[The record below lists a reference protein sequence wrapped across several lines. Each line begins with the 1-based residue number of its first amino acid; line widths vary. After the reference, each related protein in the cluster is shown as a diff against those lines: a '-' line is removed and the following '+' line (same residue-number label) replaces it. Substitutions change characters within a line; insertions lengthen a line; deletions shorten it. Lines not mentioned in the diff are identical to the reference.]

1 MAKRKH
7 KKSYTRRRRS
17 SSRGVMGAIGKIDMM
32 DPVAMIGGAVL
43 GRFLVNKFL
52 SKQNGTI
59 KGAAQIGVGIV
70 AQTFGKNVLLHNAG
84 KGMVAAGGLTL
95 IQSVAPNLAIGAE
108 GDSEILVISGTD
120 EISTVNGVDQI
131 GADSTMDDINTVNG
145 VDEDYD
151 Y

>member
-1 MAKRKH
+1 MAKRK
-7 KKSYTRRRRS
+7 KTKSYSRRRR
-17 SSRGVMGAIGKIDMM
+17 SSRGVMGAIGKFDIMA
-32 DPVAMIGGAVL
+32 PVTMIGGAVL
-43 GRFLVNKFL
+43 GRYLVNKFL

-59 KGAAQIGVGIV
+59 KGAAQIGAGIV
-70 AQTFGKNVLLHNAG
+70 AQTYGKNVLLHNAG

-95 IQSVAPNLAIGAE
+95 IQSVAPDLAIGATGE
-108 GDSEILVISGTD
+108 SDILVISGD

>member
-1 MAKRKH
+1 MAKRKK
-7 KKSYTRRRRS
+7 KKSYTRRRR

-32 DPVAMIGGAVL
+32 APVAMIGGGVL

-70 AQTFGKNVLLHNAG
+70 AQTFGKNALLHNAG
-84 KGMVAAGGLTL
+84 SGMVVAGGLTL

-108 GDSEILVISGTD
+108 GDSSDILVISGD
-120 EISTVNGVDQI
+120 VATVNGVDQI
-131 GADSTMDDINTVNG
+131 GADDVDINTLNG
-145 VDEDYD
+145 VDSDD
-151 Y
+151 DMDM

>member
-7 KKSYTRRRRS
+7 KKSYSRRRRT
-17 SSRGVMGAIGKIDMM
+17 SRGVMGAIGKFDIMA
-32 DPVAMIGGAVL
+32 PVTMIGGAVL
-43 GRFLVNKFL
+43 GRYLVNKFL

-70 AQTFGKNVLLHNAG
+70 AQTFGKNVMLHNAG

-95 IQSVAPNLAIGAE
+95 IQSVAPDLAIGATGE
-108 GDSEILVISGTD
+108 SDILVISGD

-131 GADSTMDDINTVNG
+131 GADGTMEDINTVNG
-145 VDEDYD
+145 IDEDYD

>member
-7 KKSYTRRRRS
+7 KKSYSRRRR
-17 SSRGVMGAIGKIDMM
+17 SSRGVMGAIGKFDIMA
-32 DPVAMIGGAVL
+32 PVTMIGGAVL
-43 GRFLVNKFL
+43 GRYLVNKFL